1 MRCGKF
7 IIVILLCFC
16 FSHNSEA
23 KIMFGVRGGLNLVDF
38 SIKNASSTFDE
49 SNRAGF
55 FFGPTMKVA
64 IPALPVDFDISVI
77 YDERTAHVADVSA
90 PHKTINI
97 PLNARFSVGLASS
110 FSVFAFGGPQYTF
123 NRSDDKTLFTDFTS
137 QDWSWR
143 SGYLSFNVGLGFTLF
158 KHVEIRGNYNI
169 ACGRTAEV
177 TVYDALRTA
186 VTDTYKTHYNAWQ
199 IEAAY
204 YF

>member
-1 MRCGKF
+1 MRCGKL

-90 PHKTINI
+90 THKTINI
-97 PLNARFSVGLASS
+97 PLNARFSVGLGSS
-110 FSVFAFGGPQYTF
+110 FSIFAFGGPQYTF

-158 KHVEIRGNYNI
+158 KHVEIRGKYNI

>member
-1 MRCGKF
+1 MRCGKL

-90 PHKTINI
+90 THKTINI
-97 PLNARFSVGLASS
+97 PLNARFSVGLGSS

-123 NRSDDKTLFTDFTS
+123 NRSDDKTLFTGFTS

-177 TVYDALRTA
+177 TVYDALRTV

>member
-1 MRCGKF
+1 MRCGKL

-55 FFGPTMKVA
+55 FFGPTMKIA

-90 PHKTINI
+90 THKTINI

-110 FSVFAFGGPQYTF
+110 FSIFAFGGPQYTF
-123 NRSDDKTLFTDFTS
+123 NRSDDKTLFTGFTS

>member
-1 MRCGKF
+1 MRCGKL

-90 PHKTINI
+90 THKTINI

-123 NRSDDKTLFTDFTS
+123 NRSDDKTLFTGFTS

>member
-90 PHKTINI
+90 THKTINI

-123 NRSDDKTLFTDFTS
+123 NRSDDKTLFTGFTS

>member
-1 MRCGKF
+1 MRCGKL

-90 PHKTINI
+90 THKTINI
-97 PLNARFSVGLASS
+97 PLNARFSVGIGSS

-123 NRSDDKTLFTDFTS
+123 NRSDDKTLFTGFTS

>member
-1 MRCGKF
+1 
-7 IIVILLCFC
+7 
-16 FSHNSEA
+16 
-23 KIMFGVRGGLNLVDF
+23 MFGVRGGLNLVDF

-55 FFGPTMKVA
+55 FFGPTMKVT

-90 PHKTINI
+90 THKTINI
-97 PLNARFSVGLASS
+97 PLNARFSVGLGSS

-137 QDWSWR
+137 QNWSWR

>member
-55 FFGPTMKVA
+55 FFGPTMKIA

-90 PHKTINI
+90 THKTINI

-123 NRSDDKTLFTDFTS
+123 NRSDDKTLFTGFTS